1 VTNKASELLK
11 AFHNENPIASG
22 MEKEEFKSRILA
34 AFYLTDSKQ
43 GDVLLNELLK
53 RGIINA
59 VGSTVALAGFEAS
72 YSDAHAGM
80 RRAMLKT
87 YMEAGFEAPSTD
99 DVLGMFKDKKQSKQV
114 LMDLVKEGSIV
125 KLNPGAYLYKEH
137 YAKAIELMRS
147 HFASHETM
155 SLAEYRDI
163 LGTSRKYVLL
173 ILDHL
178 DDKRITKLQGDVRVL
193 LK

>member
-1 VTNKASELLK
+1 MHKAFWERVTDKTSELLK
-11 AFHNENPIASG
+11 AFHNENPIATG

-34 AFYLTDSKQ
+34 AFYLTESKQ

-59 VGSTVALAGFEAS
+59 IGSTVALAGFEAQ

-80 RRAMLKT
+80 RKGMLKT
-87 YMEAGFEAPSTD
+87 YMEAGFEAPATD

-137 YAKAIELMRS
+137 YEKAIELMRG
-147 HFASHETM
+147 HFATHDTM
-155 SLAEYRDI
+155 SLAELRDI
-163 LGTSRKYVLL
+163 LGTYRK
-173 ILDHL
+173 
-178 DDKRITKLQGDVRVL
+178 
-193 LK
+193 